1 MSETTTE
8 NPTSSP
14 ADSPETTA
22 SGTEP
27 QISTPEFPPLSS
39 EPGQK
44 PGPEFSRFHD
54 VQVSVAAE
62 LGRTRI
68 PIQKL
73 MQIGP
78 GAVVELNRSISSP
91 VELIAQGVP
100 LASGEV
106 VVINDCF
113 AIRILEVYSGSMSAM
128 QSGS

>member
-8 NPTSSP
+8 NPTTNPTEARES
-14 ADSPETTA
+14 AA
-22 SGTEP
+22 SATEA
-27 QISTPEFPPLSS
+27 QVQTPEFAPLTP

-106 VVINDCF
+106 VVVNDCF

-128 QSGS
+128 QSGG

>member
-8 NPTSSP
+8 NPASSP
-14 ADSPETTA
+14 ADSPDTTA
-22 SGTEP
+22 SGAEA
-27 QISTPEFPPLSS
+27 QISTPEFPPLSP

-44 PGPEFSRFHD
+44 SGPEFSRFHD

-106 VVINDCF
+106 VVVNDCF

-128 QSGS
+128 QSGG

>member
-8 NPTSSP
+8 NPTSSA
-14 ADSPETTA
+14 ADAPESTA
-22 SGTEP
+22 SGPEA
-27 QISTPEFPPLSS
+27 QIQTPEFPPLNQES
-39 EPGQK
+39 GHK

-91 VELIAQGVP
+91 VELIAQGIP

-106 VVINDCF
+106 VVVNDCF

-128 QSGS
+128 QSGG